1 MTEIQFLENVDKIIE
16 MLLKN
21 AKHSFGLNFK
31 IINDTDIELHKRLKA
46 EQLKKREEA
55 K

>member
-1 MTEIQFLENVDKIIE
+1 MTEKEFLENIDKIIE

-21 AKHSFGLNFK
+21 AGHSFGLNFK

-46 EQLKKREEA
+46 LKEEG
-55 K
+55 KK

>member
-1 MTEIQFLENVDKIIE
+1 MTDEQFLKNVDKIIE

-21 AKHSFGLNFK
+21 AGHSFGLDFK

-46 EQLKKREEA
+46 LKEEG
-55 K
+55 KK